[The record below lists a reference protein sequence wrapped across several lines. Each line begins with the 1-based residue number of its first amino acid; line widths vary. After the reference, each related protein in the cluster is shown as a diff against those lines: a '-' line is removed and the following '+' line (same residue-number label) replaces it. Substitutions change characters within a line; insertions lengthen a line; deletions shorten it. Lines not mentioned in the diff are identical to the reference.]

1 MSDTMDPAGASAPQE
16 PPFAPQQ
23 GIGVSLA
30 VGSFGFAVLVLGLA
44 DARVFTPNA
53 IGIFVPVALGMGAF
67 GLLIGGLWEFRANNI
82 FGGTF
87 AVFYAGFL
95 LTTGLILKNYSPGI
109 IDAAGE
115 GGFGDA
121 FGAWLL
127 LWCVWTVGLSVG
139 AYYINMPA
147 FLAFVLLA
155 IGYLLLGVASISGV
169 NDTAEF
175 LTKAGGW
182 VLIADGIVAWY
193 LSWALAVNPLAGD
206 RLPVW
211 PYPYAMK
218 QSKGAPADTSPLP
231 MGHA

>member
-1 MSDTMDPAGASAPQE
+1 VSDTTETAGAAGAQAQPG
-16 PPFAPQQ
+16 FAPQQ
-23 GIGVSLA
+23 GVGVSIA
-30 VGSFGFAVLVLGLA
+30 VGSFGFSVLVLGLA

-53 IGIFVPVALGMGAF
+53 VGIFAPVAIGLGAF
-67 GLLIGGLWEFRANNI
+67 GLLIGGLFEFRANNV

-95 LTTGLILKNYSPGI
+95 LTTGLILKLFSPGI
-109 IDAAGE
+109 IDAAGA

-127 LWCVWTVGLSVG
+127 LWCVWTVLLSVG

-147 FLAFVLLA
+147 FLPVVLLA

-206 RLPVW
+206 RLPLW
-211 PYPYAMK
+211 PHPYSTEG
-218 QSKGAPADTSPLP
+218 QKGVPAGIAPSPT
-231 MGHA
+231 G

>member
-1 MSDTMDPAGASAPQE
+1 VSDTMDPAGAGAQQE

-30 VGSFGFAVLVLGLA
+30 VGSFGFSVLVLGLA

-53 IGIFVPVALGMGAF
+53 IGIFVPVAMGMGAL

-109 IDAAGE
+109 IDAAGA

-127 LWCVWTVGLSVG
+127 LWCVFTVLLSVG

-147 FLAFVLLA
+147 FLAFTLLEIA
-155 IGYLLLGVASISGV
+155 YLLLGVASIAGTG
-169 NDTAEF
+169 DTAEF
-175 LTKAGGW
+175 LTKVGGW

-211 PYPYAMK
+211 PYPYAMR
-218 QSKGAPADTSPLP
+218 QSKGASADTSPLP

>member
-1 MSDTMDPAGASAPQE
+1 VSDTSNAEALPQRVG
-16 PPFAPQQ
+16 FAPEA
-23 GIGVSLA
+23 GVGVSLA
-30 VGSFGFAVLVLGLA
+30 VGSFGFSVLMLGLA

-67 GLLIGGLWEFRANNI
+67 GLLIGGLFEFRANNV

-95 LTTGLILKNYSPGI
+95 LTTGLLLKFFSPGI
-109 IDAAGE
+109 VDTAGS

-127 LWCVWTVGLSVG
+127 LWCVFTLMLSVG
-139 AYYINMPA
+139 AYYINLPA

-155 IGYLLLGVASISGV
+155 IGYLLLGLASIKGTGGGV
-169 NDTAEF
+169 ET
-175 LTKAGGW
+175 LTKIGGW

-211 PYPYAMK
+211 PYPYRFQKAK
-218 QSKGAPADTSPLP
+218 EAPADITPLP
-231 MGHA
+231 AS

>member
-1 MSDTMDPAGASAPQE
+1 VSDTTETAGAAGAQAQPG
-16 PPFAPQQ
+16 FAPQQ
-23 GIGVSLA
+23 GVGVSIA
-30 VGSFGFAVLVLGLA
+30 VGSFGFSVLVLGLA

-53 IGIFVPVALGMGAF
+53 VGIFAPVAIGMGAF
-67 GLLIGGLWEFRANNI
+67 GLLIGGLFEFRANNV

-95 LTTGLILKNYSPGI
+95 LTTGLILKLFSPGI
-109 IDAAGE
+109 IDVAGD

-127 LWCVWTVGLSVG
+127 LWCVFTVLLSVG

-147 FLAFVLLA
+147 FLAFTLLEIA
-155 IGYLLLGVASISGV
+155 YLLLGVANIAGG
-169 NDTAEF
+169 DTAET
-175 LTKAGGW
+175 LTQLGGW

-211 PYPYAMK
+211 PYPYAMR
-218 QSKGAPADTSPLP
+218 QSKGASADTSPLP

>member
-1 MSDTMDPAGASAPQE
+1 MSDTTAGTAAESRVGFFPE
-16 PPFAPQQ
+16 Q
-23 GIGVSLA
+23 GVGVSVA
-30 VGSFGFAVLVLGLA
+30 VGSFGFSVLMLGMA

-53 IGIFVPVALGMGAF
+53 IGIFVPVAFGIGAF
-67 GLLIGGLWEFRANNI
+67 GLLIGGLFEFRANNV

-95 LTTGLILKNYSPGI
+95 FATGLILKLFQPSI
-109 IDAAGE
+109 LHSAGS

-127 LWCVWTVGLSVG
+127 LWAVFTAMLAFG

-147 FLAFVLLA
+147 FTAFVLLA
-155 IGYLLLGVASISGV
+155 IGYLLLGLASIVGPA
-169 NDTAEF
+169 DPATT

-193 LSWALAVNPLAGD
+193 LSWALAVNPLSGNK
-206 RLPVW
+206 LPVF
-211 PYPYAMK
+211 PYPYRQEVQAT
-218 QSKGAPADTSPLP
+218 SASAVPPAAAPSV
-231 MGHA
+231 